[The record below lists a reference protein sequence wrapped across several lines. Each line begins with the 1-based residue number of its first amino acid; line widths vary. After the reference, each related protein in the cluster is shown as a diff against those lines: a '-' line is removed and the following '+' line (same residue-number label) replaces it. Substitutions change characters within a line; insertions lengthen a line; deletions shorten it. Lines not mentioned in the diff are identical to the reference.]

1 VVTLYVSP
9 GVTMLV
15 VVAGIV
21 LMLLVG
27 RNARAAIRF
36 GQQMTRVGGEAY
48 RAVMEHLG
56 SIKMAKSYG
65 AEERSIRLFGEL
77 TDTVAGVN
85 PAAGSRQSQCEV
97 PLRHRG
103 RTHPG
108 RGALHRD
115 RVLHTPTAVILLLIF
130 AFARVMPLVS
140 GLEQGVQRL
149 LNMLPDLVAVLAL
162 EE

>member
-1 VVTLYVSP
+1 RCRASDLTHAMTGQVERVGNGTQLVLNLARDAMLTAVYLVVTLYVSP

-36 GQQMTRVGGEAY
+36 GQQMTRVSGEAY

-77 TDTVAGVN
+77 TDTVAGAN
-85 PAAGSRQSQCEV
+85 LRAAVAQASAKSRFDI
-97 PLRHRG
+97 
-103 RTHPG
+103 
-108 RGALHRD
+108 GAAL
-115 RVLHTPTAVILLLIF
+115 IL
-130 AFARVMPLVS
+130 
-140 GLEQGVQRL
+140 G
-149 LNMLPDLVAVLAL
+149 AVLYTAIA
-162 EE
+162 